1 MQYASLLT
9 LYADYF
15 VYAYLREFRGN
26 RVIIVINNGHEP
38 MPSPLTVDIGINSN
52 IPPRI
57 KRNLEGRK
65 LTNQIDPD
73 APPIQVINGRF
84 EVQLAGK
91 TAAVYM

>member
-1 MQYASLLT
+1 
-9 LYADYF
+9 

-26 RVIIVINNGHEP
+26 NVIVVINNGHEP

-57 KRNLEGRK
+57 KKNLEGKK
-65 LTNQIDPD
+65 LVDQIDPNT
-73 APPIQVINGRF
+73 PPIQVINGRF

-91 TAAVYM
+91 TAAVYMSSVE